1 MGRNSVSSKTNNR
14 KLHSADGNQKY
25 QIIKSIDE
33 GGQTSQVYLAKDES
47 GQLVALKVYNKNFRT
62 LLESE
67 VKSLARLN
75 NSHMVRILNHG
86 QDGRLYDC
94 KKTK

>member
-47 GQLVALKVYNKNFRT
+47 GQLVAL
-62 LLESE
+62 LESE

-86 QDGRLYDC
+86 QDGRFYDC